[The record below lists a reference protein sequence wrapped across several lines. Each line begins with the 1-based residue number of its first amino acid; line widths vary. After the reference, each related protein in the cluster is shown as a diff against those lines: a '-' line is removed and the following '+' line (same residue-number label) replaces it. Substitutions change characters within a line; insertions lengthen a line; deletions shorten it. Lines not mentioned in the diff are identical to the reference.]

1 MSNILVND
9 IFDELLDENKRLLNE
24 LLFSNKCI
32 NLFIEFKSFIDSISL
47 KLKPILV
54 SNELIKYNELCNKY
68 EEINRKNT
76 FNCEPTNSSTNGR
89 IETKTKVNS
98 TNYRVIL
105 NYKLIIVIQ
114 AFSADRTISPFKESK

>member
-1 MSNILVND
+1 MSSILVND
-9 IFDELLDENKRLLNE
+9 IFDELIDENKRLLNE

-68 EEINRKNT
+68 EEIERKNT
-76 FNCEPTNSSTNGR
+76 TVCVND
-89 IETKTKVNS
+89 ETTEANDPKVNS
-98 TNYRVIL
+98 KSVDLQLSSLGLT
-105 NYKLIIVIQ
+105 
-114 AFSADRTISPFKESK
+114 TI

>member
-47 KLKPILV
+47 KLKT
-54 SNELIKYNELCNKY
+54 Y
-68 EEINRKNT
+68 
-76 FNCEPTNSSTNGR
+76 
-89 IETKTKVNS
+89 
-98 TNYRVIL
+98 
-105 NYKLIIVIQ
+105 
-114 AFSADRTISPFKESK
+114 FSVK

>member
-1 MSNILVND
+1 MSNVLVND

-68 EEINRKNT
+68 EEINGENT
-76 FNCEPTNSSTNGR
+76 FDCEPTNSSTNER
-89 IETKTKVNS
+89 IETQTKVNS

-105 NYKLIIVIQ
+105 NY
-114 AFSADRTISPFKESK
+114 

>member
-9 IFDELLDENKRLLNE
+9 IFDELIDENRRLLNE

-68 EEINRKNT
+68 EELDRENT
-76 FNCEPTNSSTNGR
+76 TVCVEQQTDEENNP
-89 IETKTKVNS
+89 KVTS
-98 TNYRVIL
+98 KSVDISE
-105 NYKLIIVIQ
+105 
-114 AFSADRTISPFKESK
+114 AFGFRTEK